1 MFSPSLSG
9 QYHISC
15 FVLSSVIAEDD
26 HLNSE
31 RIIRKCLIYLNKEF
45 QHKRYYI
52 HSIDFT
58 IENLCLAH
66 FVSECSLI
74 KSLLAEFLIKY
85 SDNLEA
91 KITGYATD
99 YYLLRYFNIEYYKK
113 YLNISV
119 ELNDELSAY
128 YKNLRNEMVFS
139 GFLKW
144 VEHIPD
150 LAYHCRNLQILMES
164 IL

>member
-1 MFSPSLSG
+1 MYKKLYQDFKTRYFESGEMFSPSLSG

-45 QHKRYYI
+45 QHKRHI

-85 SDNLEA
+85 L
-91 KITGYATD
+91 IT
-99 YYLLRYFNIEYYKK
+99 
-113 YLNISV
+113 
-119 ELNDELSAY
+119 
-128 YKNLRNEMVFS
+128 
-139 GFLKW
+139 
-144 VEHIPD
+144 
-150 LAYHCRNLQILMES
+150 
-164 IL
+164 